1 MREILLHLKNV
12 RDKFVEASDGIKLKM
27 LADII
32 YELHNDAGW
41 RDPFK
46 HIQEKPAWTMLQVK
60 GGIKL
65 SEKAAIVYQSPT
77 GLFETINIVGE

>member
-1 MREILLHLKNV
+1 
-12 RDKFVEASDGIKLKM
+12 
-27 LADII
+27 
-32 YELHNDAGW
+32 
-41 RDPFK
+41 
-46 HIQEKPAWTMLQVK
+46 MLQVK